1 MALPHRSGRARADRT
16 RTRHPRRLTRTAAA
30 LAAALALLS
39 PLGAVGAA
47 GVASAASAAGQETP
61 AADVAVQ
68 INTQAALG
76 RLSDTARGV
85 NAAVWDAHMND
96 PEVASL
102 MKAAGVGAMRYPGG
116 SYADIYHWQT
126 HTAPGGYVAPGT
138 GFDAFMGT
146 VRATGAQPILIANYG
161 SGTPEEAA
169 GWVRYANITKGYGA
183 KLWEIGNEIYG
194 NGHYGSGWEHDDHA
208 DKSPREYARQVRA
221 YAAAMK
227 AVDPT
232 VKIGAVLTA
241 PGNWPDGVVGQGD
254 AGDWNHTVLSEVTDV
269 IDFVSVHWYAG
280 GSDTTADAAL
290 DRLSRLPGELR
301 EVRNQLDRYA
311 GADSPRIGIALT
323 EVNTNTGGAQLT
335 ARPNGLFAAD
345 AFMTALE
352 NGVFTVDWWN
362 THNGVDRITTV
373 DGETDYGDMGMLSS
387 GGCAGTVCE
396 PAPNTPFH
404 PYYGMR
410 MTGELGTAG
419 DTMVAAASSA
429 RDVSAHAVHRRDGRL
444 SVLLVNKNPDAARSV
459 DLTYT
464 GFTPSAA
471 APGVRRYA
479 RGDTGITDVTSSG
492 ASASRVTVPPYGMIT
507 VTLAPQPGT
516 GTSAAGTPG
525 TPRLEAVT
533 DTTARLSWT
542 GPSGA
547 GRYLVQ
553 ERDGA
558 HTWVVGEST
567 GTSVTLRNLPAGSTH
582 TVNVLASDASGR
594 VSAPSDP
601 LTFTTGTPSDAAC
614 AVTYHRDTGWGNG
627 FVATVTVRNLSAT
640 PVTGWTV
647 DWDWPVEGQSV
658 SSGWNAT
665 FAQTGRHVRVTAP
678 EGSGP
683 LAADGAST
691 VSFGFVGANDGPN
704 PDPTV
709 FRLNGAVCSGS

>member
-1 MALPHRSGRARADRT
+1 MPLPRRSGRPGRSR
-16 RTRHPRRLTRTAAA
+16 PRPRSLVRTAAA

-39 PLGAVGAA
+39 PLGAA
-47 GVASAASAAGQETP
+47 GPASAAGEEP

-68 INTQAALG
+68 VNAQASLG
-76 RLSDTARGV
+76 RLTDTARGV
-85 NAAVWDAHMND
+85 NAAVWDSHMND

-102 MKAAGVGAMRYPGG
+102 MKRAGVGAMRYPGG

-146 VRATGAQPILIANYG
+146 VRATGAQPVLIANYG

-169 GWVRYANITKGYGA
+169 GWVRYANVTKGYGA
-183 KLWEIGNEIYG
+183 KYWEIGNEIYG
-194 NGHYGSGWEHDDHA
+194 NDHYGSGWEHDEHA
-208 DKSPREYARQVRA
+208 DKSPQEYARQVRA

-227 AVDPT
+227 AVDPS

-254 AGDWNHTVLSEVTDV
+254 PGDWNHTVLSQVTDV

-290 DRLSRLPGELR
+290 SRLTRLPGELR
-301 EVRNQLDRYA
+301 EVRRQLDRYA

-323 EVNTNTGGAQLT
+323 EVNTNTGGALLT

-345 AFMTALE
+345 AFATALE

-362 THNGVDRITTV
+362 THNGPGQISTV

-387 GGCAGTVCE
+387 GACSGAVCQP
-396 PAPNTPFH
+396 PANTPFH
-404 PYYGMR
+404 PYFGMK
-410 MTGELGTAG
+410 MTSELGTTG

-429 RDVSAHAVHRRDGRL
+429 QDVSAHAVQRRDGRL
-444 SVLLVNKNPDAARSV
+444 SVLLINKNPDAARTV
-459 DLTYT
+459 DLAYT

-471 APGVRRYA
+471 TPAARRYA
-479 RGDTGITDVTSSG
+479 RGDSDITDVTG
-492 ASASRVTVPPYGMIT
+492 AGATASRVTVPAYGMLT
-507 VTLAPQPGT
+507 VTLSPKSGT
-516 GTSAAGTPG
+516 GPAASAAGTPG
-525 TPRLEAVT
+525 TPKLEAVT
-533 DTTARLSWT
+533 DTTARLSWA
-542 GPSGA
+542 GA
-547 GRYLVQ
+547 PGAARYLVQ

-558 HTWVVGEST
+558 HTWTVGEST
-567 GTSVTLRNLPAGSTH
+567 GTSMTLRNLPAGSTH
-582 TVNVLASDASGR
+582 TVDVLASDAAGR
-594 VSAPSDP
+594 LAAPSDP
-601 LTFTTGTPSDAAC
+601 LTFTTGTPSDAVC
-614 AVTYHRDTGWGNG
+614 AVTYHRDAGWGNG
-627 FVATVTVRNLSAT
+627 FVATVSVRNLSAT
-640 PVTGWTV
+640 PVTGWTL
-647 DWDWPVEGQSV
+647 DWDWPTDGQSV

-665 FAQTGRHVRVTAP
+665 FTQTGRHVRVTAP
-678 EGSGP
+678 EGAGA

-691 VSFGFVGANDGPN
+691 ASFGFVGANDGPD
-704 PDPTV
+704 PDPTA